1 MNPAWLNTGFSPVPG
16 FNFMLRVEMAFDVP
30 VKSVRG
36 FTKNFEYEYIQEG
49 GLNDYVHMRRKPIS
63 QPFTLEIERYA
74 ATDLYY
80 DPLQNGTEL
89 MLPLILMVSPYQGLF
104 MGYSRRTFVFTGCTV
119 TGKEYGAL
127 DAEKGA
133 LLTEV
138 IKIAYRQVAVVDLP
152 ETIAAEKTDY
162 IKDRALNSGK
172 FTLDSLKKEAYGRQV
187 DDKTYAE
194 EINKSDNPNAAAYT
208 FSSEDKAG
216 NSGGNLDRV
225 RSYRD
230 NEYQNM
236 LDNYKKDKN
245 KNAAAYIAEGEK
257 FTLDKKPVRTANPIA
272 GEIGDGTNPNA
283 AAYIE
288 QGKKF
293 SGDLEPVRAHKTF
306 DYIEGEAGEKKTKAE
321 KEAEWDKS
329 KETPHNYGT
338 DDSTYKTLIT
348 TNKGKGNPNA
358 AAYTFVDGGQGNTT
372 KVRGNTDDPY
382 DTMIEANKKNK
393 KVEGYI
399 KQGEKFTGKTEPVR
413 AHKTFDYIEGEAGS
427 ASDANKRSY
436 PKDESYYG
444 KDIAE
449 KYKSSAKNNSRS
461 WPKTESYYGKEMLQS
476 IKSNAKKNGRTWP
489 PTESA
494 FGIVQMKN
502 KGKK

>member
-1 MNPAWLNTGFSPVPG
+1 MSIFSDNTGFTPVPG
-16 FNFMLRVEMAFDVP
+16 FNFLLRVEMAFDVP
-30 VKSVRG
+30 VKSVRA

-152 ETIAAEKTDY
+152 ETIAAEKTEY

-187 DDKTYAE
+187 GDMTYAE
-194 EINKSDNPNAAAYT
+194 EINKSDNPNAAAYIGEGKKFT
-208 FSSEDKAG
+208 GDLAQ
-216 NSGGNLDRV
+216 V
-225 RSYRD
+225 RSNTYETGEVGKKKTKAEKEKEWEDSRKKPHHYGAD
-230 NEYQNM
+230 
-236 LDNYKKDKN
+236 DSAYKDILKN
-245 KNAAAYIAEGEK
+245 K
-257 FTLDKKPVRTANPIA
+257 D
-272 GEIGDGTNPNA
+272 TNKNA

-293 SGDLEPVRAHKTF
+293 SGDLEQVRSNTF
-306 DYIEGEAGEKKTKAE
+306 TYIKKEAGEKKTKAE
-321 KEAEWDKS
+321 KKAEWAKS

-348 TNKGKGNPNA
+348 TNKGKGNQNA
-358 AAYTFVDGGQGNTT
+358 AAYTFADGGKGNTT

-382 DTMIEANKKNK
+382 DTMIETNKKNK

-413 AHKTFDYIEGEAGS
+413 AHKTFDYIGGEAGS

-449 KYKSSAKNNSRS
+449 KFKSSAKNNSRS

-494 FGIVQMKN
+494 FGIEQMKN